1 MPSGGCPGFC
11 PQPRGIFPQRPS
23 SCGLSRRPSSSSCPP
38 CVGRANLLPTSLL
51 IAQSPLGCQD
61 PPYSKTLTPFPKREG
76 GPDQARNSTERKG
89 ARPCSRA
96 GPADP
101 VLQVYSA
108 LLVIRV
114 LGSERLPAKRLFC
127 SCRQHCRRPTR
138 RQVIPRPCA
147 RCREMPD
154 SYEVRPSGVNPNR
167 EGFSWRS
174 GRAGS
179 RSRSI
184 DSLEQGARAI
194 AELEDRV
201 PSGQVVVAAAGGV
214 GRHIQSHEDGLP
226 SVGIELVPVSIA
238 GSDAFA
244 YHPRRWAR
252 GNREGCGWCVAWIAQ
267 EE

>member
-89 ARPCSRA
+89 ARPCSRV

-114 LGSERLPAKRLFC
+114 LRSERLPAKRLFC

-147 RCREMPD
+147 SMPKCRTAMKYVP
-154 SYEVRPSGVNPNR
+154 GVL
-167 EGFSWRS
+167 
-174 GRAGS
+174 
-179 RSRSI
+179 I
-184 DSLEQGARAI
+184 LI
-194 AELEDRV
+194 AKA
-201 PSGQVVVAAAGGV
+201 SAAGGV
-214 GRHIQSHEDGLP
+214 GKPVAPDPLTVLSR
-226 SVGIELVPVSIA
+226 VPVPLKSSRTA
-238 GSDAFA
+238 SQSDDASWPLMGVSGDISKA
-244 YHPRRWAR
+244 TKMASPALASNLYQSASP
-252 GNREGCGWCVAWIAQ
+252 GGVA
-267 EE
+267 